1 MPETDAFI
9 KILQERYHN
18 SLFFAAL
25 VLAMAGCNR
34 DPQHYFEE
42 GNRQASAGRFAD
54 AVENYNQAII
64 LKKGFPEALTSRG
77 LVYEKTRLLTRLQK
91 QRTRRGPANNT

>member
-1 MPETDAFI
+1 MM
-9 KILQERYHN
+9 K
-18 SLFFAAL
+18 LFCFAAL
-25 VLAMAGCNR
+25 ALAMAGCNR
-34 DPQHYFEE
+34 DPQYYFEE

-77 LVYEKTRLLTRLQK
+77 FVYEKDNQ
-91 QRTRRGPANNT
+91 